1 MKIKSIY
8 VNNFK
13 SLVDFKIDL
22 AKFNCLIGLN
32 GSGKST
38 FLQFISFLSQLMKG
52 NVEGW
57 LQKRKWTKEDIVP
70 HFDNKTNRTIQFE
83 IQFQCDDQH
92 GYWKCDYSAD
102 HSRSIYEKFT
112 LGEVELEV
120 FNQSEQSDKYTF
132 KGNRTEKINFSYLGS
147 IFSQLADKE
156 ITEVFK
162 KVIRYFRSIHSFDLL
177 SPYYLKQR
185 SKSTSG
191 SIGFA
196 GEDLAPF
203 LFDLNDELRSKV
215 IGKIKTVYPEFNSFS
230 SSQLQDGTKQITI
243 TEQYRDGN
251 IQYAVPARIANDGI
265 MRIIAIIAQLN
276 AKTDFLLFDEIENGI
291 NQELVDFLLKQ
302 LVNAEQQI
310 VVTTH
315 SPLFMNYLNDELA
328 KESVTYFYKTPEGY
342 T

>member
-1 MKIKSIY
+1 MAGCKKE
-8 VNNFK
+8 
-13 SLVDFKIDL
+13 
-22 AKFNCLIGLN
+22 
-32 GSGKST
+32 SGQKR
-38 FLQFISFLSQLMKG
+38 ISFHTSTTKPIERSNLKSNFNATINTAIG
-52 NVEGW
+52 NVIILRIIHAAFMKNSRWEK
-57 LQKRKWTKEDIVP
+57 LSLKYS
-70 HFDNKTNRTIQFE
+70 TNRN
-83 IQFQCDDQH
+83 
-92 GYWKCDYSAD
+92 
-102 HSRSIYEKFT
+102 
-112 LGEVELEV
+112 
-120 FNQSEQSDKYTF
+120 NQTNIPF

-230 SSQLQDGTKQITI
+230 SSQHADGTKQITI

-342 T
+342 TRCIPFFEIPSILEKLEVMGPGEAFADTDLFGLAREIERITSSSEKEE